1 MSSKFFPLSIV
12 CIFLF
17 SGVYLFAQKK
27 PNIIFI
33 MVDDMGYADLG
44 CYGSTINKTPSI
56 DQMAREG
63 VKLTQAYTAAP
74 VCTPSR
80 TAFMTGRYPARTT
93 VGLYEPLDWIT
104 SDSLVGLSAE
114 TPSLPNL
121 IKQAGYTTHLIGKW
135 HLGFTSK
142 YSPNANGFDSM

>member
-56 DQMAREG
+56 DQMASR
-63 VKLTQAYTAAP
+63 AA
-74 VCTPSR
+74 TK
-80 TAFMTGRYPARTT
+80 
-93 VGLYEPLDWIT
+93 
-104 SDSLVGLSAE
+104 
-114 TPSLPNL
+114 NL
-121 IKQAGYTTHLIGKW
+121 N
-135 HLGFTSK
+135 SK
-142 YSPNANGFDSM
+142 I